1 MKNTPDNWS
10 QSHLLRQVHKEG
22 AQMLGGPG
30 LENENVDNECQE
42 HFSLTTSLVGP
53 FVPSYANMK
62 QKRLAGQRSDE
73 RVNLPV

>member
-10 QSHLLRQVHKEG
+10 QSHLPRQVHKEG

-42 HFSLTTSLVGP
+42 HFSLTTSPVGT
-53 FVPSYANMK
+53 FVPSYVHEPK
-62 QKRLAGQRSDE
+62 KRLEDLMKG
-73 RVNLPV
+73 LT